1 MDEVSWGILGT
12 AGIADKVGRAIST
25 ARGARLAAMASR
37 DRGKAEAWA
46 ADRGVPTAFG
56 SYEALLEEASIDA
69 VYIPLPP
76 SLHMEWTVKAAEK
89 GKHVLCEKPL
99 ALDVKQAV
107 IMRDACRNNGVQ
119 LMDGVMWVHH
129 LRTIAMKQEIE
140 EGQVGD
146 LQRVTSAFTVN
157 LAPEN
162 RTDNIRMQKELGGG
176 CLGDLGY
183 YSVRA
188 ILWAFG
194 VMPDAVYAT
203 VRYHNGVDMNVSAL
217 LWFADDH
224 MAAFD
229 CGFDT
234 YFRQWFEIVG
244 TEGSI
249 VCDDFVVG
257 AEDDARYW
265 LHRNRAAETI
275 TGEPCLQE
283 VLMIEEFSTVVRTG
297 DLRSTWPDEALET
310 TTVCDAIRRSWSIG
324 KKVDLTA

>member
-25 ARGARLAAMASR
+25 ARGARLAAIASR
-37 DRGKAEAWA
+37 EPAKAEAWA
-46 ADRGVPTAFG
+46 ADREVPAAFG
-56 SYEALLEEASIDA
+56 SYEALLNEDSIEA

-99 ALDVKQAV
+99 ALDAKQAG
-107 IMRDACRNNGVQ
+107 IMRDACRNSGVQ

-129 LRTIAMKQEIE
+129 LRTAGMRRQIE
-140 EGQVGD
+140 AGELGN
-146 LQRVTSAFTVN
+146 LQRVNSAFTVN
-157 LAPEN
+157 MAPEN
-162 RTDNIRMQKELGGG
+162 RIGNIRLQKELGGG

-194 VMPDAVYAT
+194 AMPDAVYAT
-203 VRYHNGVDMNVSAL
+203 VRYGNGVDMNVSAL
-217 LWFADDH
+217 LWFPDER
-224 MAAFD
+224 MAAFE

-244 TEGSI
+244 TDGSI

-257 AEDDARYW
+257 GPDGSYW

-275 TGEPCLQE
+275 AGEPCQQE
-283 VLMIEEFSTVVRTG
+283 VRMIEEFSAAVG
-297 DLRSTWPDEALET
+297 SGHLRATWADEAVET
-310 TTVCDAIRRSWSIG
+310 TTVCEAIRRSWSTG
-324 KKVDLTA
+324 KKIDLAA

>member
-1 MDEVSWGILGT
+1 MDDVSWGILGT
-12 AGIADKVGRAIST
+12 AGIADNVGRAIST
-25 ARGARLAAMASR
+25 ARGARLAAIASR
-37 DRGKAEAWA
+37 SRGKAEAWA
-46 ADRGVPTAFG
+46 ADRGVPAALG
-56 SYEALLEEASIDA
+56 SYEALLEEDSIDA

-76 SLHMEWTVKAAEK
+76 SLHKEWTVKAAIK

-99 ALDVKQAV
+99 ALDVKEAG
-107 IMRDACRNNGVQ
+107 IMRDACRDNGVQ

-129 LRTIAMKQEIE
+129 LRTVAMKQQID
-140 EGQVGD
+140 EGGVGT
-146 LQRVTSAFTVN
+146 LQRVNSAFTVN
-157 LAPEN
+157 MAPAN
-162 RTDNIRMQKELGGG
+162 RIDNIRMQKELGGG

-194 VMPDAVYAT
+194 AMPEAVYAT
-203 VRYHNGVDMNVSAL
+203 VRYHDGVDMNVSAL
-217 LWFADDH
+217 LWFANDR

-249 VCDDFVVG
+249 VCDDFVSG
-257 AEDDARYW
+257 AEDARYW

-275 TGEPCLQE
+275 TGEPCVQQ
-283 VLMIEEFSTVVRTG
+283 VRMIEEFSVAARAG
-297 DLRSTWPDEALET
+297 DSRSTWADEAVDAT
-310 TTVCDAIRRSWSIG
+310 AVCDAIRRSWSIG